1 MSKSLNG
8 KIQTVLGLI
17 NPDQLGVTSM
27 HEHLIIDFTVVFQK
41 PEDLIGRTKSYEPVS
56 MQNLGWVRYDPFRSF
71 TNLSLKDEVTA
82 VEEVKKFV
90 ASGGQSIVDTT
101 SVGINRSPESLALI
115 SRMSGANI
123 VMGSGYYIA
132 ASHPASVSKKT
143 ENDIADEIVSDII
156 DGAQNTG
163 VKSGFIGE
171 IGCSWPLT
179 KNEKKVLR
187 ASAIAQSKTGASI
200 VIHPGRDVQAPFDI
214 INILA
219 DSGADISRVV
229 MSHIGRTYAD
239 VELVIK
245 LARLGCY
252 LSYDQF
258 GWENSYF
265 SYGAM
270 DFPSD
275 AMRIG
280 YIKRIVDA
288 GFVNQIVIGQDIACK
303 HLLQKYGGYGYAH
316 LIDNV
321 IPRLVSAG
329 LTQDQVDIITKTNPA
344 NVLTFN

>member
-1 MSKSLNG
+1 MSKTLNG
-8 KIQTVLGLI
+8 KVQTVLGLI
-17 NPDQLGVTSM
+17 NPDELGVTSM
-27 HEHLIIDFTVVFQK
+27 HEHLILDFTVVFQK
-41 PEDLIGRTKSYEPVS
+41 PDDLTGVAKAYEPVT

-71 TNLSLKDEVTA
+71 TNLSLKDEQLA
-82 VEEVKKFV
+82 VDEVKKFV
-90 ASGGQSIVDTT
+90 ASGGKSIVDTT
-101 SVGINRSPESLALI
+101 SVGIQRSPESLALI

-123 VMGSGYYIA
+123 IMGSGYYIA
-132 ASHPASVSKKT
+132 ASHPDSVSDKT
-143 ENDIADEIVSDII
+143 DKDIADEIVSDII
-156 DGAQNTG
+156 EGAEDTG

-179 KNEKKVLR
+179 ANEEKVLR

-200 VIHPGRDVQAPFDI
+200 IIHPGRDVQAPFDI
-214 INILA
+214 LNILGEA
-219 DSGADISRVV
+219 GADLKRVV
-229 MSHIGRTYAD
+229 MGHIGRTFVD
-239 VELVIK
+239 IELVIK
-245 LARLGCY
+245 LASLGCY

-265 SYGAM
+265 SYGST

-280 YIKRIVDA
+280 YIKTLVDA

-321 IPRLVSAG
+321 MPRLLSGG
-329 LTQDQVDIITKTNPA
+329 LTQDQVDIITKINPA
-344 NVLTFN
+344 EILTFN

>member
-1 MSKSLNG
+1 MSKALSG
-8 KIQTVLGLI
+8 KVQTVLGLI
-17 NPDQLGVTSM
+17 NPDELGVTSM

-41 PEDLIGRTKSYEPVS
+41 PEDLIGRTKSYQPVS

-132 ASHPASVSKKT
+132 ASHPPSVSQKT

-163 VKSGFIGE
+163 VKIGFIGE

-265 SYGAM
+265 SYGSM

-288 GFVNQIVIGQDIACK
+288 GFVDQIVIGQDIACK

-316 LIDNV
+316 LVDNV

>member
-8 KIQTVLGLI
+8 KVQTVLGLI

-41 PEDLIGRTKSYEPVS
+41 PEDIIGRTKSYEPVS

-288 GFVNQIVIGQDIACK
+288 GFMNQIVIGQDIACK